1 VVKTACR
8 NVFYPLGNVEPKI
21 DKKRRKNMQRLL
33 IDQKT
38 ITNTRIEAVAPAPLT
53 AGQARLKLQSFA
65 LTANNVTY
73 AASGFAIGYWDF
85 FPTGVAGQGL
95 VPVWGVA
102 EVVESQSDALAVGAK
117 LYGFYPLAEE
127 LVMVPKADGHGM
139 IEDAADHR
147 AELPGVYNRYTP
159 VRGEGGE
166 AEHMRALLQPLLAT
180 SYLLFDW
187 LMDNDCFGAEQIII
201 GSASSKTG
209 LGLCK
214 FLAEPKERAYK
225 IIGLTS
231 GRNKGFV
238 EGLGAC
244 DQVLTYDE
252 VADLDSKPSVYVDM
266 SGNAAVKAALH
277 SALGDQLKHSA
288 AVGISHWDQFNP
300 AQELAGPKPQFFF
313 APAQIAKRRE
323 EWGPGKIEAQIT
335 DAWKRIAADASGWL
349 TLRVHSGLDAAA
361 IVYGSLA
368 DGSADPREGHV
379 IEM

>member
-1 VVKTACR
+1 MVAR
-8 NVFYPLGNVEPKI
+8 
-21 DKKRRKNMQRLL
+21 DKVRQKRRTIMQRLL
-33 IDQKT
+33 IDQKN
-38 ITNTRIEAVAPAPLT
+38 ITKTQMEDVASVPLAT
-53 AGQARLKLQSFA
+53 GQTRLKLQSFA

-73 AASGFAIGYWDF
+73 AASGFAIGYWNF

-102 EVVESQSDALAVGAK
+102 EVVESQSDALAVGTK
-117 LYGFYPLAEE
+117 LYGFFPLADE
-127 LVMVPKADGHGM
+127 LVMTPKADGHGM
-139 IEDAADHR
+139 IEDVAAHR
-147 AELPGVYNRYTP
+147 TELPAVYNRYTP
-159 VRGEGGE
+159 VRGDGGE

-214 FLAEPKERAYK
+214 FLAEPEARNYK
-225 IIGLTS
+225 IVGLTS
-231 GRNKGFV
+231 ARNKAFV

-252 VADLDSKPSVYVDM
+252 VAQIAQKPSVYVDM

-277 SALGDQLKHSA
+277 SALGDHLKHSA

-323 EWGPGKIEAQIT
+323 EWGPGKIEGLIT
-335 DAWKRIAADASGWL
+335 ESWKRIAADASDWL
-349 TLRVHSGLDAAA
+349 TVKVHHGLGEAAG
-361 IVYGSLA
+361 VYGALA
-368 DGSADPREGHV
+368 DGTADPRDGHV
-379 IEM
+379 IEV